1 MAHPRTP
8 TDLTVRLILND
19 LGFRY
24 VMIFF
29 SVSVELSEMASPPV
43 ISAPTLV
50 TSTNQAA
57 TAGHSQAGHAQAG
70 HFQAGHSQT
79 GHFQAGHSQAGHSQA
94 GHTQAG
100 HAQAGHAQAGH
111 AQAGHAQAVMAT
123 PSVIPSQ
130 NDNDVWHF
138 KYLEAKGNYRKLK
151 SQKREQAKKSRQL
164 IVAVKNKLQDEDN
177 EKMKV
182 NSLHRMKCRNR
193 YPLHRLV
200 SQIIFKKICKVYKVD
215 SVPSV
220 NREVLCIEVS
230 LECYPEDI
238 FSSCKV

>member
-1 MAHPRTP
+1 MAHPRTA

-70 HFQAGHSQT
+70 HSQAGHFQAGHSQT
-79 GHFQAGHSQAGHSQA
+79 GHSQAC
-94 GHTQAG
+94 HTQAG
-100 HAQAGHAQAGH
+100 HAQAGHS
-111 AQAGHAQAVMAT
+111 QAVMAT

-238 FSSCKV
+238 FSSVSVTQSKNLLD

>member
-1 MAHPRTP
+1 
-8 TDLTVRLILND
+8 
-19 LGFRY
+19 
-24 VMIFF
+24 
-29 SVSVELSEMASPPV
+29 MASPPV

-70 HFQAGHSQT
+70 HS
-79 GHFQAGHSQAGHSQA
+79 
-94 GHTQAG
+94 QAG
-100 HAQAGHAQAGH
+100 HAQAGHSQAGY
-111 AQAGHAQAVMAT
+111 AQGGHAQAVMAT

-130 NDNDVWHF
+130 NDNDDWHF

-182 NSLHRMKCRNR
+182 NSLHRMKCRYKTYSCPFVR
-193 YPLHRLV
+193 YFGMISR
-200 SQIIFKKICKVYKVD
+200 
-215 SVPSV
+215 
-220 NREVLCIEVS
+220 
-230 LECYPEDI
+230 
-238 FSSCKV
+238 

>member
-1 MAHPRTP
+1 
-8 TDLTVRLILND
+8 
-19 LGFRY
+19 
-24 VMIFF
+24 
-29 SVSVELSEMASPPV
+29 MASPPV

-70 HFQAGHSQT
+70 HS
-79 GHFQAGHSQAGHSQA
+79 
-94 GHTQAG
+94 QAG

-111 AQAGHAQAVMAT
+111 SQAGYAQAGHAQAVMAT

-130 NDNDVWHF
+130 NDNDDWHF

-182 NSLHRMKCRNR
+182 NSLHRMKCRYKTYSCPFVR
-193 YPLHRLV
+193 YFGMISR
-200 SQIIFKKICKVYKVD
+200 
-215 SVPSV
+215 
-220 NREVLCIEVS
+220 
-230 LECYPEDI
+230 
-238 FSSCKV
+238 

>member
-1 MAHPRTP
+1 MKNHFCQRVP
-8 TDLTVRLILND
+8 LLLRLL
-19 LGFRY
+19 
-24 VMIFF
+24 
-29 SVSVELSEMASPPV
+29 ASPPV

-57 TAGHSQAGHAQAG
+57 TV
-70 HFQAGHSQT
+70 
-79 GHFQAGHSQAGHSQA
+79 GHSQA

-100 HAQAGHAQAGH
+100 HTQAGHSQVGHAQAGH
-111 AQAGHAQAVMAT
+111 AQAGHTQAGIGT

-130 NDNDVWHF
+130 NDNDDWHF

-182 NSLHRMKCRNR
+182 NSLHCMKCRNSFLWR
-193 YPLHRLV
+193 P
-200 SQIIFKKICKVYKVD
+200 QKMTK
-215 SVPSV
+215 
-220 NREVLCIEVS
+220 
-230 LECYPEDI
+230 
-238 FSSCKV
+238 SCRFDVI

>member
-1 MAHPRTP
+1 M
-8 TDLTVRLILND
+8 
-19 LGFRY
+19 
-24 VMIFF
+24 
-29 SVSVELSEMASPPV
+29 

-57 TAGHSQAGHAQAG
+57 TVGHSQASHAQV
-70 HFQAGHSQT
+70 
-79 GHFQAGHSQAGHSQA
+79 

-100 HAQAGHAQAGH
+100 HAQAQ
-111 AQAGHAQAVMAT
+111 MAT

-130 NDNDVWHF
+130 NDKDDWHF

-193 YPLHRLV
+193 YPSHRIV
-200 SQIIFKKICKVYKVD
+200 SQIIFKKNCNLFKVG
-215 SVPSV
+215 SV
-220 NREVLCIEVS
+220 EETL
-230 LECYPEDI
+230 
-238 FSSCKV
+238 

>member
-1 MAHPRTP
+1 
-8 TDLTVRLILND
+8 
-19 LGFRY
+19 
-24 VMIFF
+24 
-29 SVSVELSEMASPPV
+29 MASPPV

-70 HFQAGHSQT
+70 HTQAGHS
-79 GHFQAGHSQAGHSQA
+79 
-94 GHTQAG
+94 
-100 HAQAGHAQAGH
+100 
-111 AQAGHAQAVMAT
+111 QAGHAQAVMAT

-130 NDNDVWHF
+130 NDNDDWHF

-182 NSLHRMKCRNR
+182 NSLHRMKC
-193 YPLHRLV
+193 
-200 SQIIFKKICKVYKVD
+200 
-215 SVPSV
+215 
-220 NREVLCIEVS
+220 
-230 LECYPEDI
+230 
-238 FSSCKV
+238 